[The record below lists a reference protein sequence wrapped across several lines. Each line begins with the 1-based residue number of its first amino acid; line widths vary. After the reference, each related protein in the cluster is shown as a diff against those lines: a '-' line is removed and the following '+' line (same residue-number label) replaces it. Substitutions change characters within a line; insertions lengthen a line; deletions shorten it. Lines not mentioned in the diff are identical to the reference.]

1 MTSLRQQSILHRVA
15 LFHYQLFSVSL
26 TIICRMQK
34 ISILLSLPS
43 ENIYQVLDNVDIND
57 VWTMSQVCQV
67 YRRFSF
73 YILSRRYRLD
83 LTYSDST
90 LFGLR
95 ACLIRSI
102 RRAANR
108 AILEPKPAYIDLA
121 PKLAHYIR
129 YRGSGSDN
137 DMQRAD
143 SIVRMFVEHIVHTHH
158 IYSLSWYL
166 QRQLARLHEQYPIA
180 TLLQTN
186 LSTVMA
192 SPCQYNHQAIKSIAT
207 FLITNA
213 TTCPE
218 IPLSDSFIF
227 NTFET
232 MCDIALNTS
241 SSHKDRKLLVDILG
255 RVVFEMPI
263 RGPVGR
269 QMRQRLDR
277 LNYTSPIDATPFT
290 DM

>member
-1 MTSLRQQSILHRVA
+1 M
-15 LFHYQLFSVSL
+15 
-26 TIICRMQK
+26 
-34 ISILLSLPS
+34 SLPS
-43 ENIYQVLDNVDIND
+43 ETVYQVLECVDIND
-57 VWTMSQVCQV
+57 VWSMSQVCQV
-67 YRRFSF
+67 YRRISF
-73 YILSRRYRLD
+73 YNLSHCYRLD
-83 LTYSDST
+83 FAYSDST

-108 AILEPKPAYIDLA
+108 SILEPKSAFIDLT
-121 PKLAHYIR
+121 PKLVHYVR
-129 YRGSGSDN
+129 YCRRGTNN

-143 SIVRMFVEHIVHTHH
+143 AVVRMFVEHILHTHH
-158 IYSLSWYL
+158 SYSLSWYL

-180 TLLQTN
+180 TLLQAN
-186 LSTVMA
+186 LSTAMA
-192 SPCQYNHQAIKSIAT
+192 SSYCQNNHQAIKSIAT

-232 MCDIALNTS
+232 MCNIALNTS
-241 SSHKDRKLLVDILG
+241 STPKDRKMLVDILG

-263 RGPVGR
+263 RGSVGR
-269 QMRQRLDR
+269 QMRQRLDQ
-277 LNYTSPIDATPFT
+277 LHYTSPLDTILQN
-290 DM
+290 